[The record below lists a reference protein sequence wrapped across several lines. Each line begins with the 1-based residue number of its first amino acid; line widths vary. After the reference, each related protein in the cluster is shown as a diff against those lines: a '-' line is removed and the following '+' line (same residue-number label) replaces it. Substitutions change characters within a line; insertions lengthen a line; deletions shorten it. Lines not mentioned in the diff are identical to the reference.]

1 MSPNT
6 LATINKILLKF
17 GHFVILNFEFAEYSR
32 KIEKTIIKN
41 QSKFEIFKKY
51 IENSY
56 FLRNI
61 FISLQFLIFVI
72 FCPEISVADRYKLY
86 RSNTIQGTSDVN

>member
-32 KIEKTIIKN
+32 KNRENNYQKSIK
-41 QSKFEIFKKY
+41 I
-51 IENSY
+51 
-56 FLRNI
+56 
-61 FISLQFLIFVI
+61 
-72 FCPEISVADRYKLY
+72 
-86 RSNTIQGTSDVN
+86 

>member
-41 QSKFEIFKKY
+41 QSKFEIF
-51 IENSY
+51 
-56 FLRNI
+56 
-61 FISLQFLIFVI
+61 
-72 FCPEISVADRYKLY
+72 
-86 RSNTIQGTSDVN
+86 NTMCDNFDNY